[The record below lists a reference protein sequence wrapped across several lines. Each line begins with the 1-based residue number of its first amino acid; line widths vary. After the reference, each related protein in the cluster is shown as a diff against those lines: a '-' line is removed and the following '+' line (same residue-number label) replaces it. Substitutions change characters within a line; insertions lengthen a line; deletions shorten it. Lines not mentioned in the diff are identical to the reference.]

1 MPSRLQSRRS
11 SDRDIEI
18 PPYPSARAA
27 GSLVPAART
36 PIMTSRHTFQ
46 ADDEVDPIRREAAH
60 PGPNDANSD
69 SIFAVVGWVALGVLG
84 SG

>member
-1 MPSRLQSRRS
+1 MRGYSKAVAGG
-11 SDRDIEI
+11 RDAEF
-18 PPYPSARAA
+18 P
-27 GSLVPAART
+27 
-36 PIMTSRHTFQ
+36 
-46 ADDEVDPIRREAAH
+46 DRREAAH